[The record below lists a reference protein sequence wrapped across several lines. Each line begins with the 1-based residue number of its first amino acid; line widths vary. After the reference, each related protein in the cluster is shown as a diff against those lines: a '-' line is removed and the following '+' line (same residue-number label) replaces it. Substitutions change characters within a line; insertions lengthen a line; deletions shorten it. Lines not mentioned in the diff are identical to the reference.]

1 MHRSRDYPF
10 SHQTLSVALL
20 SVGSNIGD
28 KILNCQKGID
38 ALSAT
43 GACDV
48 VHQSRFYKTEPV
60 DFKDQAWFVNGVF
73 QIRTDLNPWDLI
85 EEIKRIEK
93 AAGRKSQTVRFGPRV
108 LDIDI
113 LLYGDQIIETET
125 LTIPHP
131 RMHKRRF
138 VLKPVCDIDPH
149 INHPMMGKTMIQ
161 LLEILDETS
170 QEVIPISC
178 DY

>member
-1 MHRSRDYPF
+1 MHRPRDYSLNRQP
-10 SHQTLSVALL
+10 LSGALL

-43 GACDV
+43 GNCEV
-48 VHQSRFYKTEPV
+48 VRQSRFYQTEPV
-60 DFKDQAWFVNGVF
+60 DLKDQAWFVNSVF
-73 QIRTDLNPWDLI
+73 QIRTDLSPWDLI

-93 AAGRKSQTVRFGPRV
+93 AAGRKSQTVRYGPRI

-113 LLYGDQIIETET
+113 LLYEDRIIETET

-149 INHPMMGKTMIQ
+149 INHPVIHKTMIQ
-161 LLEILDETS
+161 LLEDLDVTS

-178 DY
+178 D